1 MKLNDSQKRFLRFI
15 GIRIADFLIDVLL
28 KTVRIKVENFD
39 LVEKLEKEKKNYI
52 VAFWHGSMLV
62 GWYLQKNKNF
72 AALVSQS
79 KDGEVLTSIL
89 KNWKFH
95 VVRGS
100 SNKGGSEALD
110 MLIHLTEENYHLAIT
125 PDGPTGPIYKMKP
138 GAVVLSH
145 RAQIP
150 LMLLGIGMKNK
161 WTLKSWDNFEI
172 PKPFSK
178 VVALYSDP
186 IFIDKQLSREQISAK
201 IEECEKQLNELQKQ
215 ALNKC

>member
-110 MLIHLTEENYHLAIT
+110 TLIHLTEENYHLAIT

-138 GAVVLSH
+138 GALIVAYRS
-145 RAQIP
+145 QIP
-150 LMLLGIGMKNK
+150 LILLGIGMKNK